1 VQAKI
6 LASEM
11 SRKDFNRFNVLAE
24 RRQLTPVV
32 VLNNKF
38 IVTGQV
44 KDKHE
49 PLRSLFPHSGLHTGG
64 LSVVPSGRAQ
74 RNFLAA

>member
-38 IVTGQV
+38 IT
-44 KDKHE
+44 
-49 PLRSLFPHSGLHTGG
+49 
-64 LSVVPSGRAQ
+64 
-74 RNFLAA
+74 